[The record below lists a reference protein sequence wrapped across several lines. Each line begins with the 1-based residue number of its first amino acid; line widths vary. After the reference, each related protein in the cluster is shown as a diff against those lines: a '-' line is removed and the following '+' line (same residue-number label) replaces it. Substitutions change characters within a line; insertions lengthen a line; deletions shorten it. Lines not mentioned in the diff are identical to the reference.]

1 MLKNEVKK
9 PSYLVGSR
17 LGSILGDFLR
27 KLGDF
32 FSKSSGH
39 TDILR
44 RAVELGGPTAKSA
57 YNSKLLSIF
66 LLDYRS
72 GQELQVKKE
81 VGDCRFLPSDYA

>member
-39 TDILR
+39 TEVR
-44 RAVELGGPTAKSA
+44 
-57 YNSKLLSIF
+57 LS
-66 LLDYRS
+66 LDRL
-72 GQELQVKKE
+72 E
-81 VGDCRFLPSDYA
+81 

>member
-1 MLKNEVKK
+1 MGNFGPNNLFGKQNLVTSQGLVQILEAVWASTRCLMLKNEVKK

-39 TDILR
+39 TVFNSKSLQQW
-44 RAVELGGPTAKSA
+44 AKS
-57 YNSKLLSIF
+57 KL
-66 LLDYRS
+66 
-72 GQELQVKKE
+72 QH
-81 VGDCRFLPSDYA
+81 

>member
-1 MLKNEVKK
+1 MVTFKNDKKMIHQCNRVLKNNT
-9 PSYLVGSR
+9 
-17 LGSILGDFLR
+17 
-27 KLGDF
+27 F
-32 FSKSSGH
+32 FADNSCPKSCFKIYIH
-39 TDILR
+39 ILR

-81 VGDCRFLPSDYA
+81 VGDCRFLPSDFA

>member
-39 TDILR
+39 TDKFTSWSELLQDFIGFTFRFGWKWRLKGLLYGLLAL
-44 RAVELGGPTAKSA
+44 AV
-57 YNSKLLSIF
+57 
-66 LLDYRS
+66 
-72 GQELQVKKE
+72 LQ
-81 VGDCRFLPSDYA
+81 DQL

>member
-39 TDILR
+39 TASEAQKYEAGCGADT
-44 RAVELGGPTAKSA
+44 LGLNRTSVVA
-57 YNSKLLSIF
+57 LT
-66 LLDYRS
+66 
-72 GQELQVKKE
+72 
-81 VGDCRFLPSDYA
+81 